1 MFDIYAANYGTEVY
15 NNTFYMTERALKGE
29 KLFLFSAASAY
40 ETMKF
45 YNNIFYYDGEENV
58 EANTFGDMVQLTGKA
73 IFSMDLVMHQRM
85 IMRVHQICL

>member
-1 MFDIYAANYGTEVY
+1 
-15 NNTFYMTERALKGE
+15 MTERALKGE

-58 EANTFGDMVQLTGKA
+58 EANTFGDGAIDWGKQYFLW
-73 IFSMDLVMHQRM
+73 I
-85 IMRVHQICL
+85 